1 MESEHES
8 QEPIE
13 QYHPLPSNNPSPSGR
28 KEGKGGKGK
37 GKGKG
42 KGGPDN
48 GKFRYRGVRQRS
60 WGKWVAEIR
69 EPRKRTRIWHGPRA
83 HLNLQIIA
91 PSSSSSNSS
100 TSLSPSPSSSSS
112 PSVVGASTSA
122 SSSSPSS
129 YSASSSS
136 SSTLRPILPRPSGF
150 PFQLFHP
157 PPPPPPTNPTY
168 TTNLNPIILYPHPS
182 TATIGGNPLTANP
195 IFPHAVTAPT
205 ETPPPPPQEPS
216 YVAGVNC
223 EEITSLAGSVSSS
236 LSLSCPSVAA
246 PASAAAEEA
255 PQPPPLPVAASPVW
269 GYDDYVAAAASC
281 LWDDA
286 DPYLFDL

>member
-1 MESEHES
+1 MES
-8 QEPIE
+8 
-13 QYHPLPSNNPSPSGR
+13 SG
-28 KEGKGGKGK
+28 
-37 GKGKG
+37 
-42 KGGPDN
+42 
-48 GKFRYRGVRQRS
+48 YRGVQRS
-60 WGKWVAEIR
+60 WRKWVAEIR
-69 EPRKRTRIWHGPRA
+69 ERRAHAKWLGTFATAEDAARAYDRAALVLYGPRA

-91 PSSSSSNSS
+91 PPSSSSSNSS
-100 TSLSPSPSSSSS
+100 TSFSPSPSSSSS
-112 PSVVGASTSA
+112 PSTVVGASTTSA

-157 PPPPPPTNPTY
+157 PPPPTNPTY
-168 TTNLNPIILYPHPS
+168 TTNINPIILYPHPS
-182 TATIGGNPLTANP
+182 TATISGNPVTANP
-195 IFPHAVTAPT
+195 IFPHAVTAAA

-236 LSLSCPSVAA
+236 LSLSC
-246 PASAAAEEA
+246 
-255 PQPPPLPVAASPVW
+255 AASPVW
-269 GYDDYVAAAASC
+269 GYDDYAAAAASC

-286 DPYLFDL
+286 DPFLFDL